1 AYDHNNDLML
11 LHLSKPADIT

>member
-11 LHLSKPADIT
+11 LHLSKPADI